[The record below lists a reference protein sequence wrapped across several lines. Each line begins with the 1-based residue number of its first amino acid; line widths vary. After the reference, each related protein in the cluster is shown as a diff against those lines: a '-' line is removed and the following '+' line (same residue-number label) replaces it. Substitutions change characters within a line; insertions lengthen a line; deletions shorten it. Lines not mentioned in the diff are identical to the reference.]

1 MIDAVISSEIVIKSR
16 NSSNLKKLLDLEL
29 KRKEYKR
36 SKAEVIIENNLVVIK
51 IYAKDIVALKA
62 TNNMIISL
70 LELIFKTY
78 EVEL

>member
-1 MIDAVISSEIVIKSR
+1 VIDAVISSEIVIKSR